1 MLLEEAKK
9 ILNNRGFLLEDE
21 KSNTKSLVFK
31 FWKTR
36 KEGKTLSKDEAE
48 ELLNAPDFDTVV
60 DPKYQNFVK
69 SSLNKVLGNAPAT
82 KKAAPKKPGT
92 ELFGSVEMYGKPN
105 FAVLGVPVNIGTNAN
120 EEKQE
125 QVKEIVNKYVD
136 EYTNIKNRFKALSS
150 EKLTDDNLGEY
161 NKLVYDAYLNS
172 FNDNAFKELRPYFIH
187 VTPIYTARGHEFLF
201 NHTTDDSYKKVYN
214 KLDDKYKLSY
224 KEYTKIK
231 ELLATNLT
239 DMGYSVKTEG
249 IVFIVRGEHCSA
261 TIYTPSSKDK
271 TKTVME
277 LKLDSGVKFDVD
289 KYIVDTF
296 GEDALY
302 KNSYAVFTF
311 ARLRAAL
318 DYMDEIYDGL
328 KAQKDK
334 DDKKKAED
342 FKKWYDSLSDIGRD
356 MYNYYQRHPNGNWS
370 GD

>member
-1 MLLEEAKK
+1 MELKEAKK

-36 KEGKTLSKDEAE
+36 KEGQTLSKEDAE
-48 ELLNAPDFDTVV
+48 QLLNAPDFDKVV
-60 DPKYQNFVK
+60 DPKYKNFIK

-82 KKAAPKKPGT
+82 TKKPAKG
-92 ELFGSVEMYGKPN
+92 LFGTVEMYGRPN
-105 FAVLGVPVNIGTNAN
+105 FAVLDVPVNTKTNAN
-120 EEKQE
+120 EEQQE
-125 QVKEIVNKYVD
+125 EVKEIVNKYVD
-136 EYTNIKNRFKALSS
+136 EYNNIKTRFKKLSS
-150 EKLTDDNLGEY
+150 EKLTDDNLDEY

-214 KLDDKYKLSY
+214 KLNDKYKLSY

-271 TKTVME
+271 TRTVMD
-277 LKLDSGVKFDVD
+277 LKLDSGVKFDVE
-289 KYIVDTF
+289 KYIVETF

-334 DDKKKAED
+334 DDKKKADE

>member
-105 FAVLGVPVNIGTNAN
+105 FAVLDVPVNLETNN
-120 EEKQE
+120 KEEKQTE
-125 QVKEIVNKYVD
+125 LKELVNKYID
-136 EYTNIKNRFKALSS
+136 EYKNIKDRFKALSS
-150 EKLTDDNLGEY
+150 DGLTDDNLNDY
-161 NKLVYDAYLNS
+161 NKLVYDAYANAFNEKA
-172 FNDNAFKELRPYFIH
+172 FNDLRPYFIH

-201 NHTTDDSYKKVYN
+201 NHTTDTQYQKVCD
-214 KLDDKYKLSY
+214 KLDKYKLSY

-231 ELLATNLT
+231 ELMATTLT
-239 DMGYSVKTEG
+239 NMEYNVKTEG
-249 IVFIVRGEHCSA
+249 ITFIVRGEHCSA
-261 TIYTPSSKDK
+261 TIYTPTSKDK
-271 TKTVME
+271 TRTVMD
-277 LKLDSGVKFDVD
+277 LKLDSGVKFDVEN
-289 KYIVDTF
+289 YIVDTF

-318 DYMDEIYDGL
+318 DYMDEIYEGL

-342 FKKWYDSLSDIGRD
+342 FKKWYDSLSDIARD
-356 MYNYYQRHPNGNWS
+356 QYNYYRAHPNGNWS

>member
-105 FAVLGVPVNIGTNAN
+105 FAVLDVPVNLETNN
-120 EEKQE
+120 KEEKQTE
-125 QVKEIVNKYVD
+125 LKELVNKYID
-136 EYTNIKNRFKALSS
+136 EYKNIKDRFKALSS
-150 EKLTDDNLGEY
+150 EGLTDDNLNDY
-161 NKLVYDAYLNS
+161 NKLVYDAYANAFNEKA
-172 FNDNAFKELRPYFIH
+172 FNDLRPYFIH

-201 NHTTDDSYKKVYN
+201 NHTTDTQYQKVCD
-214 KLDDKYKLSY
+214 KLDKYKLSY

-231 ELLATNLT
+231 ELMATTLT
-239 DMGYSVKTEG
+239 NMEYNVKTEG
-249 IVFIVRGEHCSA
+249 ITFIVRGEHCSA
-261 TIYTPSSKDK
+261 TIYTPTSKDK
-271 TKTVME
+271 TRTVMD
-277 LKLDSGVKFDVD
+277 LKLDSGVKFDVEN
-289 KYIVDTF
+289 YIVDTF

-318 DYMDEIYDGL
+318 DYMDEIYEGL

-342 FKKWYDSLSDIGRD
+342 FKKWYDSLSDIARD
-356 MYNYYQRHPNGNWS
+356 QYNYYRAHPNGNWS

>member
-9 ILNNRGFLLEDE
+9 VLNKRGYILEDTAP
-21 KSNTKSLVFK
+21 SAKSLVFK
-31 FWKTR
+31 FWKLR
-36 KEGKTLSKDEAE
+36 KEGKTLSKEEAE
-48 ELLNAPDFDTVV
+48 TLLNSPDFDKVV

-69 SSLNKVLGNAPAT
+69 SSLNKVLGNTPT
-82 KKAAPKKPGT
+82 KKEPTKKPGT

-105 FAVLGVPVNIGTNAN
+105 FAVLDVPVNIGTNAN
-120 EEKQE
+120 EEKQAE
-125 QVKEIVNKYVD
+125 VKEIVNKYVD
-136 EYTNIKNRFKALSS
+136 EYNSIKTRFKALSS
-150 EKLTDDNLGEY
+150 EKLTDDNLDEY

-172 FNDNAFKELRPYFIH
+172 FNDNAFKELRPYFIN

-201 NHTTDDSYKKVYN
+201 NHTTDVQYKKVYD

-239 DMGYSVKTEG
+239 EMDYNVKTEG
-249 IVFIVRGEHCSA
+249 ITFIVRGEHCSA

-277 LKLDSGVKFDVD
+277 LKLDSGVKFDVEN
-289 KYIVDTF
+289 YIVDTF

-311 ARLRAAL
+311 ARLRAAI

-328 KAQKDK
+328 KKQKDK

-342 FKKWYDSLSDIGRD
+342 FKKWYDSLSDIARD
-356 MYNYYQRHPNGNWS
+356 QYNYYKRHPNGNWS